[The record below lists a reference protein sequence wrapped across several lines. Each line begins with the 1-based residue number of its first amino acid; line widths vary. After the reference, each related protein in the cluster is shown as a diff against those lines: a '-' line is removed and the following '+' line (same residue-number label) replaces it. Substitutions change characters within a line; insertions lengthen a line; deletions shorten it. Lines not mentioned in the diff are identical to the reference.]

1 MNPFDGI
8 KPSLGP
14 FASVLS
20 NPIGIIL
27 ALIWALGFIW
37 AAGALVT
44 NLAGFAKARRAGRSH
59 QADDALT
66 GVAWS
71 GGAIVL
77 LGAVPVIVGILSR
90 MAG

>member
-14 FASVLS
+14 FASVLN
-20 NPIGIIL
+20 NPIGIVL
-27 ALIWALGFIW
+27 SLVWAIGFIW
-37 AAGALVT
+37 AAAALTT
-44 NLAGFAKARRAGRSH
+44 NLAGFARARRAGRSH

-66 GVAWS
+66 GAAWS